1 MKVSSN
7 VFKYFPQN
15 LRRGALKYRWIGR
28 NVDIDQLVEAIIVF
42 LKGKKFKIRRDDLES
57 SSRVLGI
64 HRTPEG
70 EIRRVAV
77 TISGSPQDLIV
88 ELKVGDDPSLLLKFS
103 SMISLFG
110 GGLLLVKKRKI
121 ADFYQKLEDE
131 FWRYVERRI

>member
-1 MKVSSN
+1 M
-7 VFKYFPQN
+7 
-15 LRRGALKYRWIGR
+15 KYRWTGK

-42 LKGKKFKIRRDDLES
+42 LKGKKFRVRQDNLEN

-77 TISGSPQDLIV
+77 TISGSSQDLIV
-88 ELKVGDDPSLLLKFS
+88 ELRVGDDPSLLLKFS
-103 SMISLFG
+103 SLVSLFG
-110 GGLLLVKKRKI
+110 GGLLLLKKRKI
-121 ADFYQKLEDE
+121 ADFYEKLEEE